1 MALKKLKWKNGVN
14 FFWSALIPPVFIR
27 LSAGVIWAVKVL
39 FIFQNLFSCARY
51 FKRINER
58 YSVSLN
64 VMNGIAIAMHI
75 LSARRSIEYALS
87 PVNDSR
93 GGLEVPIQMTFSHSS
108 KAIICK
114 MKAFAENQA
123 RKMKDIFWM
132 EEEKEIE
139 DEEDTGLDDGEEH
152 PTTNRSS
159 NVSMVID
166 LE

>member
-1 MALKKLKWKNGVN
+1 
-14 FFWSALIPPVFIR
+14 
-27 LSAGVIWAVKVL
+27 
-39 FIFQNLFSCARY
+39 
-51 FKRINER
+51 
-58 YSVSLN
+58 
-64 VMNGIAIAMHI
+64 
-75 LSARRSIEYALS
+75 
-87 PVNDSR
+87 
-93 GGLEVPIQMTFSHSS
+93 
-108 KAIICK
+108 

-123 RKMKDIFWM
+123 RNMKDIFWM

>member
-1 MALKKLKWKNGVN
+1 
-14 FFWSALIPPVFIR
+14 
-27 LSAGVIWAVKVL
+27 
-39 FIFQNLFSCARY
+39 
-51 FKRINER
+51 
-58 YSVSLN
+58 
-64 VMNGIAIAMHI
+64 MNGIAIAMHI